1 VKLLEAASR
10 KRQRLTLFG
19 VVLALAALGAGVY
32 RHYRPDPRLAKIREL
47 SAQLRAGGRQMPRD
61 QRRQA
66 GRALRQEMRDLTPE
80 QRRELG
86 KDRQERWREQ
96 MKKFFQ
102 SSKEEQTAYLDQLIK
117 QGEER
122 RQRWQ
127 NRNGN
132 NPQAAEERRQ
142 RQQDQNSSGD
152 RSGRRQR
159 GDGSPE
165 AQEAR
170 RKQALDRSTPE
181 DRAMRAEFRQMM
193 QERRQQLGLPA
204 QGGGW
209 GRGRGQRT

>member
-1 VKLLEAASR
+1 MKLLEAASR
-10 KRQRLTLFG
+10 NRQRLTLVG
-19 VVLALAALGAGVY
+19 IVLALAALGAGMY
-32 RHYRPDPRLAKIREL
+32 RHYRPDPQLAKIREL

-66 GRALRQEMRDLTPE
+66 GRALRQEMRKLTPE

-86 KDRQERWREQ
+86 KARQEHWREQ

-102 SSKEEQTAYLDQLIK
+102 SSKEEQTAYLDRLIK
-117 QGEER
+117 QGEE
-122 RQRWQ
+122 
-127 NRNGN
+127 
-132 NPQAAEERRQ
+132 PATLAESKREQSSGCRGCQQ
-142 RQQDQNSSGD
+142 RQQDQNANGD

-165 AQEAR
+165 AQESR

-181 DRAMRAEFRQMM
+181 DRAMRAEFRQMV

-204 QGGGW
+204 QSGGG
-209 GRGRGQRT
+209 GRGRGQRS